1 MFGLGTAINA
11 AAIVAGGILG
21 LLFGKLFKERI
32 REGIVSAMAVSVI
45 FIGIDGAVEKFMQNY
60 GPSSSEKSV
69 MLVVCLG
76 LGTLIGELID
86 IDDLIFRFGEWLK
99 KHTKSTGDTGFTDGF
114 LTASVT
120 VCIGAMSVV
129 GAIEDGVHKNISVLL
144 IKALID
150 FITILFM
157 TASMGKGC
165 IFSAIPVILF
175 QGSITLISGVI
186 SPYLTETALSDLSL
200 VGSALIFCVGLNLL
214 GIKKLKVAN
223 MLPAVVLAV
232 LWAYLPL

>member
-45 FIGIDGAVEKFMQNY
+45 FIGIDGAVEKFMESY

-150 FITILFM
+150 FITIMFM

-200 VGSALIFCVGLNLL
+200 VGSALIFCVGLSLL